1 MQISIWKL
9 SEKTQHITNGYN
21 HEQVEWDR
29 VFTKCK
35 ISLFTA
41 SSYIILIDVICSF
54 FRKPTVRQL
63 TKLKDSSCLAN

>member
-1 MQISIWKL
+1 MQISIWRL

-29 VFTKCK
+29 VFTNCK
-35 ISLFTA
+35 ISFFTP

-54 FRKPTVRQL
+54 
-63 TKLKDSSCLAN
+63 LKS